1 VTRRIVLIGI
11 LLILTQ
17 SCGRR
22 TNVAAPAAP
31 AVPPPAASEA
41 EDKTLYRQGLEA
53 FHQGTPEAYTRAAE
67 SFRKAAALKP
77 ETCEYALNLAQSL
90 LFLSAEQAMNREPF
104 EPRKAEAVAI
114 TDSMNSPCEAGF
126 EPFIL
131 RLRAV
136 ARGQGPSAAE
146 WMNRAVDLAPD
157 DPMNWLV
164 LGYVDPASSRL
175 VSAAGT
181 GRWIAASKAL
191 AVKEDSALFQYEF
204 ARNYYFVRGR
214 EEESKRAYEH
224 AIELNPRHYRAYLG
238 LANRVDEDTDIEPL
252 LTKVV
257 DLAPDFLDG
266 RTALGDYYASIDQV
280 EKAVGQYKAAI
291 AANAR
296 YDVAH
301 FSLGVLLLDNGRN
314 DEAEKSFRAV
324 IELDPASYESAYYL
338 GNIAYSRKSFDEARG
353 RYEQAVKVRQRYPEA
368 EYGIGHTFRQQD
380 DNDLALLH
388 FDMAIEEA
396 PRYGDAY
403 LSRGDIRSERREWTA
418 ALSDYRK
425 AIECYEEQI
434 RKYDADITY
443 AEAHPRSLVLQ
454 SDKKKKERIR
464 ARIQSVVIQARNVVA
479 EIEKSLNKTP

>member
-11 LLILTQ
+11 LVILTQ

-31 AVPPPAASEA
+31 PAPSEA
-41 EDKTLYRQGLEA
+41 EDEALYRRGLEA

-67 SFRKAAALKP
+67 AFRKASVLKP
-77 ETCEYALNLAQSL
+77 EKCEYALNLAQSL

-114 TDSMNSPCEAGF
+114 TDNMNSPCEAGF

-131 RLRAV
+131 RLRAL

-146 WMNRAVDLAPD
+146 WMNRAVDLEPN

-175 VSAAGT
+175 VGAAGT
-181 GRWIAASKAL
+181 GRWIAASRAL

-257 DLAPDFLDG
+257 DIAPDFLDG

-280 EKAVGQYKAAI
+280 EKAVGQYRAAI
-291 AANAR
+291 AANPR

-314 DEAEKSFRAV
+314 DEAEPSFKAAV
-324 IELDPASYESAYYL
+324 ELYPGNYEAAYYL
-338 GNIAYSRKSFDEARG
+338 GNIAYSRKSFDEARS
-353 RYEQAVKVRQRYPEA
+353 RYQQALKIHPRYPEA
-368 EYGIGHTFRQQD
+368 EYGIGHTYRQQD
-380 DNDLALLH
+380 DNDMALAH
-388 FDMAIEEA
+388 FDKAIEEA

-418 ALSDYRK
+418 ALSDYKK

-434 RKYDADITY
+434 KKYDADIAY

-454 SDKKKKERIR
+454 SGKKKKERIR

-479 EIEKSLNKTP
+479 DIEKSLNKTP